1 MGLCVQWLNDI
12 VAYMK
17 NQGAGADGQH
27 SAIDNWFWCAVMQL
41 QLPHHQQAGSS
52 ASTQVLQNLKP
63 LLSCNSSQPVGSA
76 VCRWAWPTNSG
87 DTKGIVD
94 TNWLDIRFDKACVLS
109 PCMQSPSR
117 PDAHP
122 SVDQTPGSTCST

>member
-1 MGLCVQWLNDI
+1 MYEAVRKTGLPMQWLNDI

-27 SAIDNWFWCAVMQL
+27 SAIDNWFWCAPMYL
-41 QLPHHQQAGSS
+41 QLHINSRLAVPPVGAAASQAVESARFIS
-52 ASTQVLQNLKP
+52 ASSL
-63 LLSCNSSQPVGSA
+63 C

-94 TNWLDIRFDKACVLS
+94 TNWLDIRFDKV
-109 PCMQSPSR
+109 
-117 PDAHP
+117 
-122 SVDQTPGSTCST
+122 